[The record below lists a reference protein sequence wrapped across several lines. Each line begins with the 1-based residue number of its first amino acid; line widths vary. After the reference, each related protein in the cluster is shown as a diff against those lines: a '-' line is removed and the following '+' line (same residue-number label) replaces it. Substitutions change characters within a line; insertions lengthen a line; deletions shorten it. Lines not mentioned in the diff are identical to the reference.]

1 MNKKRKEKKKNTN
14 KLQKV
19 ICTKQN
25 RFVVI
30 MKSQVNLNPDV
41 DLANLIQDSWNQ
53 RTDSTVPMV
62 KKEGGLD

>member
-1 MNKKRKEKKKNTN
+1 
-14 KLQKV
+14 
-19 ICTKQN
+19 
-25 RFVVI
+25 